1 MPALD
6 IVELID
12 LKDRA
17 MLSAHLKDANYDDPE
32 KNEKDLQLL
41 NTFISFVETITDI
54 LANLKSLHGSCY
66 RNKIIRIRFNL
77 LYCLVAS
84 RIQAARPRLFYHAG
98 AFVSQFKLSQGTQN
112 NRRHTNINKKQ
123 KRVFVK

>member
-66 RNKIIRIRFNL
+66 RNKIILNNYY
-77 LYCLVAS
+77 YC
-84 RIQAARPRLFYHAG
+84 IEGDF
-98 AFVSQFKLSQGTQN
+98 SQISELKDYYSWFSN
-112 NRRHTNINKKQ
+112 D
-123 KRVFVK
+123 